1 MKTLKRL
8 LKADA
13 LILGGLAIYAIYSGI
28 NQAGS
33 NSNSSPPDPSSS
45 GFVFDVTD
53 GDTVKVSS
61 NGEDFRV
68 RLAQIDTPERNQPHG
83 SQATKALEAMVLM
96 KQVGLTVTGIQET
109 FIGFQK
115 YLYAEEVA

>member
-1 MKTLKRL
+1 MLKRL

-28 NQAGS
+28 IQAGS

-68 RLAQIDTPERNQPHG
+68 RLAQIDTPKRNQPHG
-83 SQATKALEAMVLM
+83 SQATKALEALVLM
-96 KQVGLTVTGIQET
+96 K
-109 FIGFQK
+109 
-115 YLYAEEVA
+115 